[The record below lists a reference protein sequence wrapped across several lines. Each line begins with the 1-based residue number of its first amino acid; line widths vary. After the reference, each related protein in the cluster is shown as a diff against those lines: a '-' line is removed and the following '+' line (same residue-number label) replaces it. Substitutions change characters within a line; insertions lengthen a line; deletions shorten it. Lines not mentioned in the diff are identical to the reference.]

1 MKTIN
6 TEELKLILLDIL
18 KDIHQFCVAN
28 NIRYSIAYGTLL
40 GAVRHKGYIPWDDD
54 IDIMMPRD
62 DYARF
67 IKTYGNSIYRIA
79 DLSKN
84 PEYSLPFAKVED
96 SRTIMNEYVE
106 GETVYGAYVDVFPV
120 DNVPNN
126 VFKRKPFYWRMS
138 FWRALYNLK
147 TIKTRKGRSLM
158 KNLVLIVS
166 HNVLRF
172 VSKQDIARRISEMA
186 STYMGNHTNYMG
198 VVADPE
204 LYSYYVPS
212 RFFDDYIELPFE
224 TLIVKSIKEYDR
236 YLKAAYGDYM
246 QLPPVEKRVS
256 HHDYIAYWK

>member
-6 TEELKLILLDIL
+6 TEELKAILLDIL

-54 IDIMMPRD
+54 IDIMMPRE
-62 DYARF
+62 DYERF

-96 SRTIMNEYVE
+96 FRTIMDEYVE

-126 VFKRKPFYWRMS
+126 VIKRKFFYWRMS

-147 TIKTRKGRSLM
+147 TVKTRKGRSII
-158 KNLVLIVS
+158 KNFVLIVS
-166 HNVLRF
+166 HILLRF
-172 VSKQDIARRISEMA
+172 VSKQEIARRISDMA
-186 STYMGNHTNYMG
+186 STYRGDNTNYMG

-212 RFFDDYIELPFE
+212 SFFEEFVELPFE
-224 TLIVKSIKEYDR
+224 NIDVKSIKEYDK

-256 HHDYIAYWK
+256 HHVFNAYWK